1 MIYQCFITFRQ
12 KGLNVSEVI
21 SMKLQNFCLSVYT
34 VKLSTFLP
42 FLKLKLYKPASP
54 HLLHGA
60 QVQRMSAEQYQ
71 LSCGSTGTSSGNFQG
86 REISMVRAFHTQRQ
100 PLQNHPSGYLGGWAT
115 PCSAEEMLDGQHQR
129 VDIPAYARTAHTG
142 LLQERLEEDLC

>member
-21 SMKLQNFCLSVYT
+21 SMKLQNFCLSVYAM
-34 VKLSTFLP
+34 KLSTSHP

-60 QVQRMSAEQYQ
+60 QVQRVSAEQYQ

-86 REISMVRAFHTQRQ
+86 REICMIWACHTPRQ
-100 PLQNHPSGYLGGWAT
+100 PRQNHPSGYLGGWVT
-115 PCSAEEMLDGQHQR
+115 PWSAEEMLDGQHQR
-129 VDIPAYARTAHTG
+129 VDSPAYARPAHKG
-142 LLQERLEEDLC
+142 LLQKRLEEDLC